1 MGLDFDVLEFSG
13 SGVEVPIE
21 RTLGRLGIFSNL
33 IDKVQGSDLSQLKK
47 QELIRD
53 INNAKSLEIVYG
65 TENAEIASGLKTSY
79 VFYELQDQEVSQV
92 AKLEMPSREIVHTTL
107 DVFGLTPGFGEM
119 FDLVNA
125 GIYFSEGDYLNGTV
139 SLGSSV
145 PVLGNYVAGLK
156 LANSLEKAI
165 EIGVKVD
172 KDSQPILDPAR
183 QLPAAGK
190 TTNNAYET
198 AKSGGIHSGT
208 LKNYQTKTIKQIEK
222 ALISHEKQVLEHQN
236 KILNPQ
242 KYIPEWNSFTDERK
256 MNTINKWYADIIRNQ
271 ELSEVMKGILGK

>member
-53 INNAKSLEIVYG
+53 INDAKSLEIVYG

-79 VFYELQDQEVSQV
+79 VLYELLDQDVKQV

-125 GIYFSEGDYLNGTV
+125 GIYFSEGDIFNGTL
-139 SLGSSV
+139 SMGSSV

-156 LANSLEKAI
+156 LAKSLEKAI

-172 KDSQPILDPAR
+172 KDSQSILDPAR
-183 QLPAAGK
+183 QLPAVGK
-190 TTNNAYET
+190 TTLMPSLTNPESLRGASIEEVERLIPSDWLSKPMRSGNGIVYEIPGT
-198 AKSGGIHSGT
+198 RGTDILQISRGNLKSPDPLHQGPYVKISTQGRTYRIP
-208 LKNYQTKTIKQIEK
+208 LKGN
-222 ALISHEKQVLEHQN
+222 LILK
-236 KILNPQ
+236 
-242 KYIPEWNSFTDERK
+242 
-256 MNTINKWYADIIRNQ
+256 
-271 ELSEVMKGILGK
+271 